1 MEVLRFAR
9 ALAPLAAIVLLGP
22 PGVARPAVAGATDPP
37 WEPPACRG
45 DVVTRPAAA
54 GTAWF
59 RLDATLDGT
68 GTLAGQRLI
77 LGIVGG
83 PARRIDLPA
92 ESFASGPV
100 LGVVLVGDDDGAR
113 SRLRAIDALRG
124 CSTTLATEASVVRSA
139 VFAPDLGSTVEHRVD
154 RASRA
159 DLGIWR
165 RATRGGTPVRLLPG
179 LAGDVAHGRTFA
191 TDLRWSPDGRLAVA
205 SCGELACRTRLVDPA
220 TGFVQS
226 TERTGPVLGVADARV
241 IAYDVCPGFPCG
253 VVAVDPASGAVER
266 LVGDAGPAGLG
277 AASLV
282 YAHDGHLA
290 RRDLRTRGTADVL
303 ASDLLEPVPGGS
315 SARAGVDRSESTV
328 LLATVGQA
336 IDPSSL
342 RRFDPASAAIEPV
355 VEVLP

>member
-1 MEVLRFAR
+1 VEVLRFAR

-37 WEPPACRG
+37 WEPPVCRG
-45 DVVTRPAAA
+45 GVVARPAAEP
-54 GTAWF
+54 AWF
-59 RLDATLDGT
+59 RLDAALDAA
-68 GTLAGQRLI
+68 GTLSGQRLT

-83 PARRIDLPA
+83 PARGIDLPA

-100 LGVVLVGDDDGAR
+100 LGAVLVGDDDGSR
-113 SRLRAIDALRG
+113 SRLRAIDPARG
-124 CSTTLATEASVVRSA
+124 CSTTIATEPSVVRSA

-154 RASRA
+154 RATRA
-159 DLGIWR
+159 DLGVWR
-165 RATRGGTPVRLLPG
+165 RPTRGGTPVRLLSG
-179 LAGDVAHGRTFA
+179 LAADVAHGPTFA
-191 TDLRWSPDGRLAVA
+191 TDLRWAPDGRLAVA

-226 TERTGPVLGVADARV
+226 TDRTGPLLGVADGKV

-253 VVAVDPASGAVER
+253 VLSVDPASGAAER
-266 LVGDAGPAGLG
+266 VVVDAGPAGLG
-277 AASLV
+277 GSSLI
-282 YAHDGHLA
+282 YADDGHLIQHELRA
-290 RRDLRTRGTADVL
+290 RVTADVA
-303 ASDLLEPVPGGS
+303 ASDLLEPVLDGS
-315 SARAGVDRSESTV
+315 SARAGVDRSATSV
-328 LLATVGQA
+328 LLATVGRP